1 MKGKFIIAIVTF
13 ILTTLLW
20 FVICPIIDNDFLE
33 KHNIIVKTKNDSL
46 VVKGDP
52 ELTSDLVITLYKN
65 GQITASYRKDNNS
78 DTITINSKEELKTF
92 FKTIRKFENDKDITI
107 ALKVSKDEE
116 YKNVR
121 ELMNNMREIGEDRW
135 DLLSY

>member
-20 FVICPIIDNDFLE
+20 FIICPIIDNDFLE

-92 FKTIRKFENDKDITI
+92 FKTIRKLENDKDITI